1 MRLFAALEL
10 PPEPRT
16 AAAAM
21 IRELRRSGADV
32 KWVAPENLHVTL
44 KFLGE
49 TDPGRLGEI
58 GAVLQAACS
67 AAPALELALAG
78 AGAFPG
84 VGRPAVVWLGLAGQV
99 EALAGLARAL
109 DDGLA
114 GLGFPPETRRFQAH
128 LTLGRARRG
137 RGPNPPSRP
146 PGPGPGRPGW
156 LAGAGVRGPAGEPD
170 GEHPDPGRPHL
181 PAPLGLGPGLRS
193 GGPGGLSR
201 PQVGVAG
208 SPGV

>member
-10 PPEPRT
+10 PEEPRM
-16 AAAAM
+16 AAAAL

-58 GAVLQAACS
+58 TSVLAAACA
-67 AAPALELALAG
+67 AAPALDLALSG

-84 VGRPAVVWLGLAGQV
+84 MSRPQVVWLGLAGQAD
-99 EALAGLARAL
+99 ALASLAQAL

-114 GLGFPPETRRFQAH
+114 GLGFAPETRRFQAH

-137 RGPNPPSRP
+137 RGPSAPSRP
-146 PGPGPGRPGW
+146 LAQALAGLAAWRGPGFSGRRVSLMESSLTPAGPIYRPRW
-156 LAGAGVRGPAGEPD
+156 AWDLGSGPADLAG
-170 GEHPDPGRPHL
+170 
-181 PAPLGLGPGLRS
+181 
-193 GGPGGLSR
+193 
-201 PQVGVAG
+201 
-208 SPGV
+208 